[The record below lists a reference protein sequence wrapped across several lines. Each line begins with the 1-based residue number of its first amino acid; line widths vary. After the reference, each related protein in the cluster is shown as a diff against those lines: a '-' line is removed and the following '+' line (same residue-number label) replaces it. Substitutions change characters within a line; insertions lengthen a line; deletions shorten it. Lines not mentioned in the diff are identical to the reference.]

1 MVIVNKVE
9 KNERFL
15 NMLNLYMKDGIL
27 KNQLSIDRSIISFLN
42 CSEI

>member
-9 KNERFL
+9 KIERFL
-15 NMLNLYMKDGIL
+15 NMLNLYIEDGIL